1 MDGIVISSLISEL
14 RGKIFGSAIN
24 KIHQPES
31 YEIILSIGKN
41 KLLLS
46 ANPSCPRVNLTMRNK
61 ISAQNPQRFCMV
73 LRKHIQNARIIN
85 IIQPNFDRIII
96 FEIKA
101 VNGIGDTAFYK
112 LIVEIMGKHSNII
125 LIDDKNLI
133 VDAIKHITPEKSS
146 VRQILPNVKYEMP
159 PNKNKLDPT
168 KISDEQF
175 FSCGEPLY
183 KFLNGI
189 SPVVSEE
196 IAADKNIFFEI
207 RRVIANENYVNEIIF
222 DEKNKPIILS
232 AIDLKKYD
240 KKLKYTSI
248 SQAIEDFYAE
258 KNKIQTGD
266 LQKIILNNIARCEKK
281 IKLQSQTLDQTKNK
295 DMLKLCGELLMAN
308 AYQIPK
314 GCDSFVAENYYDNNS
329 KMEIKLDK
337 NLTAVENAQVYF
349 KKYNRQK
356 RTQVAVIEQLD
367 KNNAQLKY
375 LETVLQ
381 NLRLCQNKA
390 DLDEIRFELYQQK
403 ILHKP
408 KKSKQ
413 IQKSLPLHFVSSDG
427 FDIYVGKNNIQ
438 NDFLT
443 FKFARPNDFWLHVKN
458 IPGSH
463 VIIKCEKNDVNEKT
477 LKEAANICAFY
488 SKAFESS
495 NVAVDYTKRKFV
507 KKTSGAKPGMVI
519 YENYKTIFASPNQKL
534 IEELK
539 KDD

>member
-14 RGKIFGSAIN
+14 RGKLLGSAIS

-31 YEIILSIGKN
+31 YEIILNIGKN

-46 ANPSCPRVNLTMRNK
+46 ANPSCPRVNLTMQNK
-61 ISAQNPQRFCMV
+61 TSAQNPQRFCMV
-73 LRKHIQNARIIN
+73 LRKYIQNARIIN
-85 IIQPNFDRIII
+85 IIQPNFDRIIV

-101 VNGIGDTAFYK
+101 INGIGDIAFYK

-125 LIDDKNLI
+125 LVDDKNLI
-133 VDAIKHITPEKSS
+133 VDAIKHIPPEKSS
-146 VRQILPNVKYEMP
+146 VRQILPNVQYKMP

-175 FSCGEPLY
+175 FNCDEPLY
-183 KFLNGI
+183 EFLNGI

-196 IAADKNIFFEI
+196 IATDKNIFFEI
-207 RRVIANENYVNEIIF
+207 RRNIENGNYVNEIIF

-240 KKLKYTSI
+240 KKVKYTSI
-248 SQAIEDFYAE
+248 SQAIEDFYADR
-258 KNKIQTGD
+258 NKIQTGD

-295 DMLKLCGELLMAN
+295 DMLKLCGELLMVN
-308 AYQIPK
+308 AYQISK

-337 NLTAVENAQVYF
+337 NLTAVENAQAYF

-356 RTQVAVIEQLD
+356 RTQIAVIEQLD

-381 NLRLCQNKA
+381 NLRLCQNKS
-390 DLDEIRFELYQQK
+390 DLDEIRLELYQQK

-408 KKSKQ
+408 KKLKQ
-413 IQKSLPLHFVSSDG
+413 TQKSLPLHFISSDG

-463 VIIKCEKNDVNEKT
+463 VIIKCEKNDVTEKT
-477 LKEAANICAFY
+477 LSEAANICAFY

-495 NVAVDYTKRKFV
+495 NVAVDYTKKKFV

-534 IEELK
+534 VEKLK